1 MYSNAIRTRRRRNAL
16 ENVFFEE
23 NHEMFTV
30 KINDFFCTHNHL
42 TVLTGYIIWGQHGFL
57 FSSTMTV
64 FYGTETNLHDKHLL
78 LLSMC
83 VCPWLEVILES
94 HEGCCVTK
102 NRFITNYCFF
112 ERFLNVKGINTH
124 YTHFWYLVNSL
135 SHDFGYKERKK
146 PWTKWDHVRLFSKA
160 MKLRLMWL
168 FQLMWTRN
176 WTASVVNIYVYHLI
190 TF

>member
-1 MYSNAIRTRRRRNAL
+1 MYSNAIRTRRRRRNAL

-57 FSSTMTV
+57 FSFTMTV

-83 VCPWLEVILES
+83 VCPWLEVI
-94 HEGCCVTK
+94 
-102 NRFITNYCFF
+102 
-112 ERFLNVKGINTH
+112 
-124 YTHFWYLVNSL
+124 
-135 SHDFGYKERKK
+135 
-146 PWTKWDHVRLFSKA
+146 
-160 MKLRLMWL
+160 
-168 FQLMWTRN
+168 
-176 WTASVVNIYVYHLI
+176 
-190 TF
+190 